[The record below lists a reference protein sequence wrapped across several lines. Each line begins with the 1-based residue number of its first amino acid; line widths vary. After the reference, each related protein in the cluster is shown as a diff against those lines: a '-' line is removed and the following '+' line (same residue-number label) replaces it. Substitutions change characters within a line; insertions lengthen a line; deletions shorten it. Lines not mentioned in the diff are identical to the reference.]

1 LGLGGDPRSTSAE
14 YDVTDEFPV
23 WFVPGGS
30 FSGKTDEL
38 VTESLKEV
46 FAALKILE
54 TALTVKQR
62 TTIAASMWLDEEY
75 VMVHNQ
81 KGFGP
86 FDWGGFVANTL
97 RNRKQGD
104 GKLPHPLLPR
114 YVLRFPNPTR
124 LFANT
129 VQSTRLT
136 LSFIHLRG
144 TAVLNAFEMGHSLR
158 LGVANENGTIGRR
171 EMSFLS
177 FVSETDDANAG
188 AKAMQEVE
196 QDIPSVPAR

>member
-114 YVLRFPNPTR
+114 
-124 LFANT
+124 
-129 VQSTRLT
+129 
-136 LSFIHLRG
+136 G